1 MYYYVVVLEGGKSKL
16 SQEFT
21 PDLNRKC
28 EEVSA
33 IILDV
38 FERLEQAEITL
49 WELELLEAHKEETM
63 ELFSIVVLKGSSV
76 NVQEIIS
83 QRNIEVQKFESHF
96 SSVQL
101 LLQHCESIA
110 EGTSVFFHSK
120 IGVY

>member
-1 MYYYVVVLEGGKSKL
+1 VYYYVVVLEGGKSKL